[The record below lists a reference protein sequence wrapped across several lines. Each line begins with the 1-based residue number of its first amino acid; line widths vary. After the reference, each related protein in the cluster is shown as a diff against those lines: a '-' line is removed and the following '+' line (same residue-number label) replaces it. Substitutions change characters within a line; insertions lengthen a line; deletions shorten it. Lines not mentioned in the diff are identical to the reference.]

1 MAIASGFIQ
10 TLRRYGARSAKN
22 KARME
27 AWLDDAIE
35 EIAANK
41 GSDVVSGSANG
52 ASFSSMA
59 NMTNAEWASCLDR
72 ALQMIDEGVNYTG
85 RSFGQF

>member
-1 MAIASGFIQ
+1 MAASSRFIQ
-10 TLRRYGARSAKN
+10 SLRSYGARSAKN

-27 AWLDDAIE
+27 AWLEDAIE

-59 NMTNAEWASCLDR
+59 NMTNSEWFSCLDE
-72 ALQMIDEGVNYTG
+72 ALQMIDKGVNYTG
-85 RSFGQF
+85 KSFGQF

>member
-59 NMTNAEWASCLDR
+59 NMTNSEWASCLDR
-72 ALQMIDEGVNYTG
+72 ALQMIDEGVNHTG
-85 RSFGQF
+85 RSYGQF